1 VAGKILGL
9 NAGFDPENVLILW
22 KGYYRWQEL
31 GYPIND

>member
-1 VAGKILGL
+1 VAEKILGL
-9 NAGFDPENVLILW
+9 GEGFDPENVLILW